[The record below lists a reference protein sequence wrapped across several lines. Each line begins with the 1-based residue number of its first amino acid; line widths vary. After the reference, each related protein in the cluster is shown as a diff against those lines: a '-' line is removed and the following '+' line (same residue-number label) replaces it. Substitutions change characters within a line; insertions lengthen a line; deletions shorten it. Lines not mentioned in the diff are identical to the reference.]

1 MYTLGISC
9 YYHDSAA
16 AILKDG
22 HVIAAVEE
30 ERFSRK
36 KFDDGFPKLAIGWC
50 LKESGISPDQ
60 INSISFYDKPVLKF
74 DRLLDN
80 YIGVAP
86 RGFSS
91 FLDVIPKWLHKRLW
105 VKDEINKHL
114 EGFKGE
120 IIFPEHHMSHAA
132 HTFFTSP
139 FDEAAILTVD
149 GVGEWSTT
157 TFGMGNDIDIKL
169 ISDIRWPHS
178 LGLFYSAFTYF
189 LGFKVNEGEYK
200 LMGLSSYGKPKYYDK
215 ILDELIDVKNDGSI
229 HLDMK
234 YFAFTYDK
242 YMTNQNF
249 SDLFGI
255 PPRKHDEKAEQIHY
269 DIGAS
274 AQLVLEDIL
283 LKMVNHVHSKTKMK
297 NLCIGGGVGL
307 NGVANYRILK
317 DGPFENLH
325 IPPSPGDGG
334 SAVGCAQYL
343 YHCFAKNKRIVQ
355 QSSERIANNI
365 YVGPEYS
372 NDEIKSFLEKNKISY
387 EFLDTQALLKNTAK
401 LISEGNIIGWYHGKM
416 EWGPR
421 ALGNRSI
428 LADPRDA
435 NMKDILNE
443 KIKHRE
449 SFRPFAPSILEE
461 YVTEYFDI
469 DVSSPYMLLVA
480 QVKKPEKIPAV
491 THIDGTSRL
500 QSVSKEVNPLYY
512 DLINEFYN
520 ITGVPVIINTSMN
533 VMGEPIVNTPE
544 QAHAMILKTD
554 MDSLVMGNYLIGKK

>member
-16 AILKDG
+16 AVLKDG
-22 HVIAAVEE
+22 NVIAAVEE
-30 ERFSRK
+30 ERFSRI
-36 KFDDGFPKLAIGWC
+36 KFDDGFPKRSINWC
-50 LKESGISPDQ
+50 LKEAGI
-60 INSISFYDKPVLKF
+60 NAESIDSVAFYDKPVLKF
-74 DRLLDN
+74 ERLLDN
-80 YIGVAP
+80 YIAVAP
-86 RGFSS
+86 RGLFS
-91 FLDVIPKWLHKRLW
+91 FLDVIPKWIHKRLW
-105 VKDEINKHL
+105 VKNEINKHL
-114 EGFKGE
+114 NGFKGE

-157 TFGMGNDIDIKL
+157 TFGTGKDTSINL
-169 ISDIRWPHS
+169 INDIRWPHS
-178 LGLFYSAFTYF
+178 VGLFYSAFTYF

-200 LMGLSSYGKPKYYDK
+200 LMGLSSYGKPKYYDM
-215 ILDELIDVKNDGSI
+215 ILNEIIDVKNDGSM
-229 HLDMK
+229 HLNMK

-255 PPRKHDEKAEQIHY
+255 PPRKHDEKVEQIHY

-297 NLCIGGGVGL
+297 NLCLGGGVAL

-317 DGPFENLH
+317 EGPFENLH
-325 IPPSPGDGG
+325 IPPSPGDAG
-334 SAVGCAQYL
+334 SAVGSAQYL
-343 YHCFAKNKRIVQ
+343 YYCHAKNKRIIQ
-355 QSSERIANNI
+355 KSTEQIKNNI

-372 NDEIKSFLEKNKISY
+372 NDEIKKFLDKNKISY
-387 EFLDTQALLKNTAK
+387 EFLEREKLLKNTAK
-401 LISEGNIIGWYHGKM
+401 LISDGKIVGWYQGKM

-428 LADPRDA
+428 LADPRDEK
-435 NMKDILNE
+435 MKDVLNE

-461 YVTEYFDI
+461 YVSEYFDV
-469 DVSSPYMLLVA
+469 DRPSPYMLLVA
-480 QVKKPEKIPAV
+480 NIKKPDKIPAV
-491 THIDGTSRL
+491 THVDGTGRL
-500 QSVSKEVNPLYY
+500 QSVSKQVNPLYY
-512 DLINEFYN
+512 DLINEFYK
-520 ITGVPVIINTSMN
+520 ITSVPVIINTSMN

-544 QAHAMILKTD
+544 QAHNMILKTD
-554 MDSLVMGNYLIGKK
+554 MDYIALGNYLVSRN

>member
-16 AILKDG
+16 AVLKDG
-22 HVIAAVEE
+22 KVIAAVEE
-30 ERFSRK
+30 ERFSRI
-36 KFDDGFPKLAIGWC
+36 KFDDGFPKLAINWC
-50 LKESGISPDQ
+50 LKEAGISAENID
-60 INSISFYDKPVLKF
+60 SIAFYDKPVLKF
-74 DRLLDN
+74 ERLLDN

-86 RGFSS
+86 RGLFS
-91 FLDVIPKWLHKRLW
+91 FLDVIPKWIHKRLW
-105 VKDEINKHL
+105 VKDEINRHL
-114 EGFKGE
+114 KGFKGE

-157 TFGMGNDIDIKL
+157 TFGTGKDTDVKL
-169 ISDIRWPHS
+169 INDIRWPHS
-178 LGLFYSAFTYF
+178 VGLFYSAFTYF

-200 LMGLSSYGKPKYYDK
+200 LMGLSSYGEPKYYDK
-215 ILDELIDVKNDGSI
+215 IMSELIDVKNDGSI
-229 HLDMK
+229 HLNMK

-249 SDLFGI
+249 SDVFGI
-255 PPRKHDEKAEQIHY
+255 PPRKHDEKVEQIHF

-283 LKMVNHVHSKTKMK
+283 LKMVNHVYNKTKMK
-297 NLCIGGGVGL
+297 NLCLGGGVAL

-317 DGPFENLH
+317 EGPFENLH
-325 IPPSPGDGG
+325 IPPSPGDAG

-343 YHCFAKNKRIVQ
+343 YHCHAKNKRVVEE
-355 QSSERIANNI
+355 SAERITDNI

-372 NDEIKSFLEKNKISY
+372 NDEIKSFLDKNKISY
-387 EFLDTQALLKNTAK
+387 DFLEREQLLKNSAK
-401 LISEGNIIGWYHGKM
+401 LIAEGNIVGWYQGKM

-428 LADPRDA
+428 LADPRDEK
-435 NMKDILNE
+435 MKDILNE

-449 SFRPFAPSILEE
+449 SFRPFAPSILED
-461 YVTEYFDI
+461 YISEYFDM
-469 DVSSPYMLLVA
+469 DRPSPYMLFVA
-480 QVKKPEKIPAV
+480 KVKKPDKIPAV
-491 THIDGTSRL
+491 THIDGTGRL

-512 DLINEFYN
+512 DLINEFYKLTD
-520 ITGVPVIINTSMN
+520 IPVIINTSMN

-544 QAHAMILKTD
+544 HAYNMILKTD
-554 MDSLVMGNYLIGKK
+554 MDYLVMGNYLVRK